1 MLSHQCERVAG
12 SVDGVVQ
19 KVTSCFYSFYFQ
31 VCWFGTAQSISWRST
46 LGEGTLFTTAPDT
59 DGIVGTERCSCWRVP
74 FLSSL
79 TVKAKMEREIEKE
92 RTFGRSGGGGPGRG
106 GGSKGGSLG
115 ERGRRGSFHWDRDQF
130 RDRDDAHRHHHSGLS
145 RSKQRLEIC

>member
-1 MLSHQCERVAG
+1 MLSHQGERVAG
-12 SVDGVVQ
+12 SVDGVEQ

-59 DGIVGTERCSCWRVP
+59 DGTVGTERCSCWRVP

-79 TVKAKMEREIEKE
+79 TVKAKMERETEKE
-92 RTFGRSGGGGPGRG
+92 RTEEGPREGV
-106 GGSKGGSLG
+106 
-115 ERGRRGSFHWDRDQF
+115 
-130 RDRDDAHRHHHSGLS
+130 
-145 RSKQRLEIC
+145 